1 MSNTILLKNANC
13 DAMAW
18 QPMEFSKYDGNREL
32 EKYRNSLIYTI
43 TIHKLWDLV
52 LCHYLCHLSNT
63 AFVISISIVQQF
75 KQSGLPLP

>member
-1 MSNTILLKNANC
+1 MMKYTNFKPFGEKAESIKLHRLMFNTILLKNANC

-43 TIHKLWDLV
+43 TIHK
-52 LCHYLCHLSNT
+52 
-63 AFVISISIVQQF
+63 
-75 KQSGLPLP
+75 